1 MKEILLEVLKD
12 FKNADFS
19 RRNNIENYVLNEK
32 IDNKRNSEFFLRKE
46 DYDFF
51 VDADAYF
58 FIDHDKKELSI
69 NFSAY
74 DKFGC
79 PITSLS
85 ENYEYI
91 GWADLQDFSD
101 KDLEK
106 LANDW
111 RISIENWKERALTKY
126 KELYGEQ

>member
-19 RRNNIENYVLNEK
+19 RRKNIENYVLNEK
-32 IDNKRNSEFFLRKE
+32 IDDKRNSEFFLREK
-46 DYDFF
+46 DYNFF
-51 VDADAYF
+51 VNANANF
-58 FIDHDKKELSI
+58 FIDHDKRGLMMS
-69 NFSAY
+69 FSAY
-74 DKFGC
+74 DKLGY
-79 PITSLS
+79 PIASLL

-91 GWADLQDFSD
+91 GWADLQNFSD

-106 LANDW
+106 LASDW

-126 KELYGEQ
+126 KELYGK